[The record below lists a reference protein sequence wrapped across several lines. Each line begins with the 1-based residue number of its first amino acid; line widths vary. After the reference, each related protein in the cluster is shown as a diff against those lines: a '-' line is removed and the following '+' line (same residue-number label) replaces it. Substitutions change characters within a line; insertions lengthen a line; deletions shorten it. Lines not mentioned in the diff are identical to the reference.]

1 MGFAN
6 VGFYKNRKSI
16 HMWWAFRDFF
26 NILWDF
32 LFSNPTIAHKF
43 VGFFRFFVFLWDISK
58 IFCFSDH
65 KRGRPNTKKPKKSKK
80 KSKKNRKKNSKKNP
94 KEGGAGRLTPKMPK
108 NDLERP
114 TITKKFNFNFSLSD
128 NEQRENSRNLLL
140 KVK

>member
-1 MGFAN
+1 MMDKALFFVEIFRIGQTNTPAILELSPHVGFAN

-43 VGFFRFFVFLWDISK
+43 VGFFRFCVFLWDISK

-65 KRGRPNTKKPKKSKK
+65 KRGGPTP
-80 KSKKNRKKNSKKNP
+80 KNRNSLVVFQNKSHKIC
-94 KEGGAGRLTPKMPK
+94 GGMWAFFDFRCGRGH
-108 NDLERP
+108 
-114 TITKKFNFNFSLSD
+114 ILSYGHMWA
-128 NEQRENSRNLLL
+128 QL
-140 KVK
+140 